1 MERYC
6 KNDKPYIYVAFPQ
19 EQKEQILPVLESVTV
34 DGAQFWYADSFDR
47 REKGRLRRAFGVLLF
62 VTAEFSASERFR
74 SIVDTAVAAGQKILS
89 VYLEDIPVTTWITMQ
104 LGSQQALFVENMDD
118 AFVSKLKEA
127 FIFRDM
133 AVTKAQKKYQR
144 DRAVTLVA
152 APILAALILFFT
164 VINPLLIAPAK
175 ALETAAQ
182 RWGLTREDLESI
194 TELYIVGDRVY
205 GSYVHGWHEFSD
217 RSAVQF
223 GVWENDHMELQGP
236 VPAGSLTSE
245 DLDIFSYMPNLEH
258 LCICGNQIT
267 DISPLFCL
275 KKLKNLDLSAN
286 PISSIEGIGALS
298 ELEAV
303 YFTSTDITDPSPLW
317 DCKDL
322 VLVMLDATYVSDIS
336 GVERLSKLEHLNLGF
351 TNVRDVSALSN
362 TTKKINCL
370 ILNLAPVGKLPAFTT
385 LPNIHLDIR
394 DTKIEDYSSLGV
406 IESFDKLFINQD
418 ELRSVLPYIEGKP
431 IREFSWSNLQI
442 DSLRELSGLVI
453 NTGGSLGLGWSTVS
467 SLDGLELFEGID
479 ILDIHF
485 CQNLNDLTPI
495 LELQSLRHLV
505 ISSDMRELADEQLR
519 DAHFVI
525 EYCDNY
531 YYN

>member
-6 KNDKPYIYVAFPQ
+6 KNDRPYIYVAFPQ
-19 EQKEQILPVLESVTV
+19 EQEEQILTALEAVAA
-34 DGAQFWYADSFDR
+34 DGVQFWYADRFDR

-74 SIVDTAVAAGQKILS
+74 SIVDTAVAGGQKILS
-89 VYLEDIPVTTWITMQ
+89 VYLEDIPSTPWSTMQ
-104 LGSQQALFVENMDD
+104 LGSQQALFADNMDES
-118 AFVSKLKEA
+118 FVPKLKEA

-144 DRAVTLVA
+144 NRAITMVT
-152 APILAALILFFT
+152 APIAAAVILFFA
-164 VINPLLIAPAK
+164 VVNPLLIAPAK
-175 ALETAAQ
+175 AIESAAQ

-194 TELYIVGDRVY
+194 TELYIVGDRAY
-205 GSYVHGWHEFSD
+205 GSLVHGWYEFDD

-223 GVWENDHMELQGP
+223 GMSVNDNMEVQGP
-236 VPAGSLTSE
+236 VPVGSLTSE
-245 DLDIFSYMPNLEH
+245 DLEIFSYMPNLEY

-275 KKLKNLDLSAN
+275 KKLSHLDLSAN

-298 ELEAV
+298 NLEAI
-303 YFTSTDITDPSPLW
+303 FLTATDITDPSPLW
-317 DCKDL
+317 DCQNL

-336 GVERLSKLEHLNLGF
+336 GVERLPKLEHLNIGA
-351 TNVRDVSALSN
+351 TNVRDISALSTAN
-362 TTKKINCL
+362 KLNCL
-370 ILNLAPVGKLPAFTT
+370 IINAAPVSKLPALNT
-385 LPNIHLDIR
+385 LPYIHLDIR
-394 DTKIEDYSSLGV
+394 ETLIDEYSSLGD
-406 IESFDKLFINQD
+406 IESFDKLFVEQD
-418 ELRSVLPYIEGKP
+418 ELQTVLPYIEGKP
-431 IREFSWSNLQI
+431 IREFSWHGLQI
-442 DSLRELSGLVI
+442 DSLRELSGIVI
-453 NTGGSLGLGWSTVS
+453 NPGGVLSLGWSTVS

-485 CQNLNDLTPI
+485 CQNLSDLTPVQQ
-495 LELQSLRHLV
+495 LQSLRRLV
-505 ISSDMRELADEQLR
+505 ISSDMSELADEQLR
-519 DAHFVI
+519 DTHFVI